1 MAMSK
6 LHPKVLKVKLPRDP
20 STLLEAF
27 VFGEV
32 IP

>member
-1 MAMSK
+1 MSMSYQK
-6 LHPKVLKVKLPRDP
+6 GELIKP
-20 STLLEAF
+20 SREFYTLLEAF